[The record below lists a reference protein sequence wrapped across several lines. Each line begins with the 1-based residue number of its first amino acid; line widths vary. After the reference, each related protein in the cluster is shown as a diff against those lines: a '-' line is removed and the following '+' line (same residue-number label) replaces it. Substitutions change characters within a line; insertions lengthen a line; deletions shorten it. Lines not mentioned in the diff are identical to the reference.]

1 LPLNSNAGHDMTTN
15 LFDKIGV
22 ETRAWLNSSNK
33 KKHLLAIHHEPK
45 GARIVIATGETV
57 LIEGLTKDETTR
69 LFLSL
74 GFIGKGKNG
83 FDTPAFPPFL
93 KPTK

>member
-1 LPLNSNAGHDMTTN
+1 MDKPASLA
-15 LFDKIGV
+15 DKIGV
-22 ETRAWLNSSNK
+22 ETLAWLNSSNRK
-33 KKHLLAIHHEPK
+33 KGILAIHHEPR
-45 GARIVIATGETV
+45 GARIVIATGETA
-57 LIEGLTKDETTR
+57 LIEGLTKVETTR

-93 KPTK
+93 EPTK